1 MINLENG
8 KIEIDITK
16 FLTDVKNIQALPD
29 KPTETAD
36 KLKQLFD
43 KAGEDIKKY
52 INDELIVEIKEAFEK
67 AFEVIENKSEEIE
80 TSKEN
85 ISEIEKNINEL
96 EKSTAIKKYKIKELN
111 NPEMI
116 ARAIIDLPFYY
127 KTNTNALDVYLNGE
141 YLYRCNVIS
150 SKGIDPPEGSPL
162 VEKYNGSYYEVD
174 EEGVPI
180 INEELANKKIV
191 ESNKIQITEDWRIE
205 NDDILEIV
213 VRGEVLKA

>member
-29 KPTETAD
+29 KPAETAD

-52 INDELIVEIKEAFEK
+52 INDELIVEIKEAFAK
-67 AFEVIENKSEEIE
+67 TFEVIENKSGEIE

-85 ISEIEKNINEL
+85 INEIEKNINEL
-96 EKSTAIKKYKIKELN
+96 EKATTISKYKIERFNYNENL
-111 NPEMI
+111 EYFFGDV
-116 ARAIIDLPFYY
+116 IDLPFYY

-141 YLYRCNVIS
+141 YLYKCKAHDTLEGIS
-150 SKGIDPPEGSPL
+150 IYSGD
-162 VEKYNGSYYEVD
+162 GSYYE
-174 EEGVPI
+174 
-180 INEELANKKIV
+180 INENGEKILSEV
-191 ESNKIQITEDWRIE
+191 VISNKIQITEDWRIE
-205 NDDILEIV
+205 DGDRLEII
-213 VRGEVLKA
+213 VRGEVFKEKS